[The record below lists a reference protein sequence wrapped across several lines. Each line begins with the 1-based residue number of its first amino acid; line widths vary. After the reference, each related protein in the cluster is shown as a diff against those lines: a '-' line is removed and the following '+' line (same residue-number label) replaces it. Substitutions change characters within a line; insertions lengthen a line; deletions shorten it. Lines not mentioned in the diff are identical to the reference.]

1 MSASW
6 SLGDGPPL
14 PLLCFVEI
22 QWIHVHR
29 VGIYGYG
36 YIHGYPRKNLW
47 IWIWIWIGNFIS
59 KASLLI
65 TDIGRRTCSSSV
77 PLVIVLFRQL

>member
-1 MSASW
+1 MYASW

-22 QWIHVHR
+22 QWLHLHSIGVR
-29 VGIYGYG
+29 GYG

-47 IWIWIWIGNFIS
+47 IWIWIWIWMENFIS
-59 KASLLI
+59 TASLTKVHI
-65 TDIGRRTCSSSV
+65 IFFAKRGRGSG
-77 PLVIVLFRQL
+77 